1 MKNLVLVFFFLFTV
15 GAMISSA
22 QTVTLKTYGVAPYDV
37 TIDTLEHYFD
47 RSYNGLKNV
56 GVNTKVFLLAKS
68 TLTFSTPTW
77 EIIEKP
83 SGSNI
88 QFGAVKVI
96 DTSNQIITFIPDLVG
111 TYKVKFT
118 TGTKTAE
125 MVFNAA
131 VYWGVE
137 GGPVSCKTCHQN
149 TINNIPDIYNEWVNT
164 NHAIDTKKGLDGILS
179 SHFGPSCLKCHSTG
193 YDVAAANDGFDDFPF
208 VFPTVM
214 QPGIYDSLMLVYP
227 DAMARANVQCE
238 ACHGP
243 GSGHLSQID
252 NSKIDVSLSSDV
264 CAYCHKE
271 GSHHNIPLQ
280 WDVSVHAAETHLY
293 SGSSRY
299 ACTPCHNGQGFVDK
313 VNGDPQSVQVNIA
326 ITCATCHN
334 PHDATNEH
342 QVRTVTATL
351 LNGVEVEKGVGGLCI
366 NCHQSRSN
374 AIPYVENYL
383 ASLSSRFG
391 PHHGPQGDMLVGTNA
406 YTWGETLDQ
415 SPHFND
421 TENACVDC
429 HMYPNTSPLNSDAS
443 VGGHT
448 FSMVSLSGDDNVA
461 ACSNCHGTFGS
472 NFSDKKFYMNGSA
485 DLDKNGVAEGLQI
498 EVEGLLEQLAV
509 LLPPANDPAIG
520 VIDSSWTLDQAGALY
535 NYRQIEEDRSMG
547 IHNPRFTVGLLYLSI
562 GKLGGTVSV
571 EDLNSEIP
579 TVYSLSANYPNPFN
593 PSTTIN
599 FSIPEQSK
607 VKVTVYDA
615 LGNQIDVIADEVK
628 SAGSYSVKWNAGNY
642 SSGIYF
648 YKLETDNFVQ
658 VRKMIL
664 MK

>member
-1 MKNLVLVFFFLFTV
+1 MKKSVLIFFFLFAV
-15 GAMISSA
+15 GTMLSFA
-22 QTVTLKTYGVAPYDV
+22 QTVTLSTYGVAPYDV
-37 TIDTLEHYFD
+37 TVDTVEHYFD
-47 RSYNGLKNV
+47 RPYNSLKNV
-56 GVNTKVFLLAKS
+56 GIGTKVYLYVKS
-68 TLTFSTPTW
+68 TLAFSSPTW
-77 EIIEKP
+77 SVTEKP
-83 SGSNI
+83 AGSNVE
-88 QFGAVKVI
+88 FGTVKDI
-96 DTSNQIITFIPDLVG
+96 DTSNQIITFIPDIVG
-111 TYKVKFT
+111 TYKIKFT
-118 TGTKTAE
+118 TGTKSAE
-125 MVFNAA
+125 LVFNAA

-149 TINNIPDIYNEWVNT
+149 TINNIPDLYNDWINT
-164 NHAIDTKKGLDGILS
+164 NHAIDTKKGLDGELS
-179 SHFGPSCLKCHSTG
+179 SHFQAFCLSCHSTG
-193 YDVAAANDGFDDFPF
+193 YDTFAANDGFDDFTF
-208 VFPTVM
+208 VFPTVR
-214 QPGIYDSLMLVYP
+214 QPGMYDSLMVLYP
-227 DAMARANVQCE
+227 DAMGRANIQCE

-280 WDVSVHAAETHLY
+280 WDISVHGAGTHLY

-313 VNGDPQSVQVNIA
+313 VKGNAQSVQVNIA

-351 LNGVEVEKGVGGLCI
+351 LNGVQVEKGVGGLCI
-366 NCHQSRSN
+366 NCHQSRNN
-374 AIPYVENYL
+374 AVPYVENYL

-406 YTWGETLDQ
+406 YTWGETLEQ

-429 HMYPNTSPLNSDAS
+429 HMYPNTSPLNSESS

-448 FSMVSLSGDDNVA
+448 FSMVSLSGEDNVA
-461 ACSNCHGTFGS
+461 ACSNCHGNFGPE
-472 NFSDKKFYMNGSA
+472 FADKKFYMNGSA

-498 EVEGLLEQLAV
+498 EVEGLMEQLAV
-509 LLPPANDPAIG
+509 LLPPAGDPAIAT
-520 VIDSSWTLDQAGALY
+520 IDSTWTLDQAGALY

-571 EDLNSEIP
+571 NDLKSDLP
-579 TVYSLSANYPNPFN
+579 TEYTLGNNYPNPFN

-599 FSIPEQSK
+599 FTLPEQAK
-607 VKVTVYDA
+607 VKVTIYDA
-615 LGNQIDVIADEVK
+615 LGNEVEVIANEVR
-628 SAGSYSVKWNAGNY
+628 SAGNQTVKWNATNY
-642 SSGIYF
+642 ASGVYL
-648 YKLETDNFVQ
+648 YKLEANNFVQ
-658 VRKMIL
+658 VRKMVL

>member
-1 MKNLVLVFFFLFTV
+1 MKKSVLIFFFLFAV
-15 GAMISSA
+15 GTMLSFA
-22 QTVTLKTYGVAPYDV
+22 QTVTLSTYGVAPYDV
-37 TIDTLEHYFD
+37 TVDTVEHYFD
-47 RSYNGLKNV
+47 RPYNSLKNV
-56 GVNTKVFLLAKS
+56 GIGTKVYLYVKS
-68 TLTFSTPTW
+68 TLAFSSPTW
-77 EIIEKP
+77 SVTEKP
-83 SGSNI
+83 AGSNVE
-88 QFGAVKVI
+88 FGTIKDI
-96 DTSNQIITFIPDLVG
+96 DTSNQIITFIPDIVG
-111 TYKVKFT
+111 TYKIKFT
-118 TGTKTAE
+118 TGTKSAE
-125 MVFNAA
+125 LVFNAA

-149 TINNIPDIYNEWVNT
+149 TINNIPDLYNDWINT
-164 NHAIDTKKGLDGILS
+164 NHAIDTKKGLDGELS
-179 SHFGPSCLKCHSTG
+179 SHFQAFCLSCHSTG
-193 YDVAAANDGFDDFPF
+193 YDTFAANDGFDDFTF
-208 VFPTVM
+208 VFPTVR
-214 QPGIYDSLMLVYP
+214 QPGMYDSLMVLYP
-227 DAMARANVQCE
+227 DAMGRANIQCE

-280 WDVSVHAAETHLY
+280 WDISVHGAGTHLY

-313 VNGDPQSVQVNIA
+313 VKGNAQSVQVNIA

-351 LNGVEVEKGVGGLCI
+351 LNGVQVEKGVGGLCI
-366 NCHQSRSN
+366 NCHQSRNN

-406 YTWGETLDQ
+406 YTWGETLEQ

-429 HMYPNTSPLNSDAS
+429 HMYPNTSPLNSESS

-448 FSMVSLSGDDNVA
+448 FSMVSLSGEDNVA
-461 ACSNCHGTFGS
+461 ACSNCHGNFGS
-472 NFSDKKFYMNGSA
+472 EFSDKKFYLNGSA

-509 LLPPANDPAIG
+509 LLPPAGDPAIAT
-520 VIDSSWTLDQAGALY
+520 IDSTWTLDQAGALY
-535 NYRQIEEDRSMG
+535 NYRQVEEDRSMG

-571 EDLNSEIP
+571 NDLKSDLP
-579 TVYSLSANYPNPFN
+579 TEYTLGNNYPNPFN

-599 FSIPEQSK
+599 FTLPEQAK
-607 VKVTVYDA
+607 VKVTIYDA
-615 LGNQIDVIADEVK
+615 LGNEVEVIANEVR
-628 SAGSYSVKWNAGNY
+628 SAGNQTVKWNASNY
-642 SSGIYF
+642 ASGVYL
-648 YKLETDNFVQ
+648 YKLEANNFVQ
-658 VRKMIL
+658 VRKMVL

>member
-1 MKNLVLVFFFLFTV
+1 MKKSVLIFFFLFAV
-15 GAMISSA
+15 GTMLSFA
-22 QTVTLKTYGVAPYDV
+22 QTVTLSTYGVAPYDV
-37 TIDTLEHYFD
+37 TVDTVEHYFD
-47 RSYNGLKNV
+47 RPYNSLKNV
-56 GVNTKVFLLAKS
+56 GIGTKVYLYVKS
-68 TLTFSTPTW
+68 TLAFSSPTW
-77 EIIEKP
+77 SVTEKP
-83 SGSNI
+83 AGSNVE
-88 QFGAVKVI
+88 FGTVKDI
-96 DTSNQIITFIPDLVG
+96 DTSNQIITFIPDIVG
-111 TYKVKFT
+111 TYKIKFT
-118 TGTKTAE
+118 TGTKSAE
-125 MVFNAA
+125 LVFNAA

-149 TINNIPDIYNEWVNT
+149 TINNIPDLYNDWINT
-164 NHAIDTKKGLDGILS
+164 NHAIDTKKGLDGELS
-179 SHFGPSCLKCHSTG
+179 SHFQAFCLSCHSTG
-193 YDVAAANDGFDDFPF
+193 YDTFAANDGFDDFTF
-208 VFPTVM
+208 VFPTVR
-214 QPGIYDSLMLVYP
+214 QPGMYDSLMVLYP
-227 DAMARANVQCE
+227 DAMGRANIQCE

-280 WDVSVHAAETHLY
+280 WDISVHGAGTHLY

-313 VNGDPQSVQVNIA
+313 VKGNAQSVQVNIA

-351 LNGVEVEKGVGGLCI
+351 LNGVQVEKGVGGLCI
-366 NCHQSRSN
+366 NCHQSRNN

-406 YTWGETLDQ
+406 YTWGETLEQ

-429 HMYPNTSPLNSDAS
+429 HMYPNTSPLNSESS

-448 FSMVSLSGDDNVA
+448 FSMVSLSGEDNVA
-461 ACSNCHGTFGS
+461 ACSNCHGNFGS
-472 NFSDKKFYMNGSA
+472 EFSDKKFYLNGSA

-509 LLPPANDPAIG
+509 LLPPAGDPAIAT
-520 VIDSSWTLDQAGALY
+520 IDSTWTLDQAGALY
-535 NYRQIEEDRSMG
+535 NYRQVEEDRSMG

-571 EDLNSEIP
+571 NDLKSDLP
-579 TVYSLSANYPNPFN
+579 TEYTLGNNYPNPFN

-599 FSIPEQSK
+599 FTLPEQAK
-607 VKVTVYDA
+607 VKVTIYDA
-615 LGNQIDVIADEVK
+615 LGNEVEVIANEVR
-628 SAGSYSVKWNAGNY
+628 SAGNQTVKWNASNY
-642 SSGIYF
+642 ASGVYL
-648 YKLETDNFVQ
+648 YKLEANNFVQ
-658 VRKMIL
+658 VRKMVL